1 MKTIY
6 LDTPATS
13 HFKPKCVRR
22 AFLKYLSLSA
32 NPGRSGH
39 ALAVKNAAMI
49 WQARE
54 KLAKYF
60 GNIEPEDVIFT
71 KNATEAL
78 NIAILGLCAKNKG
91 RHVVCSC
98 FEHNSVLRPLHQLES
113 LGQISLTIVTPK
125 NKKFITASDISSA
138 IKKNTF
144 LVCLTAISNVTGN
157 KNNFEDVGELCF
169 RKGILFLLD
178 DAQGV
183 GHVRVDMKK
192 SHINFL
198 AFSGHKGLHT
208 PQGIGA
214 LCINSKVYPSP
225 IIFGGTGTE
234 SEKLLQPDIPP
245 ECYESGTV
253 SSPLVASLLAGANY
267 NERHFDKHQKKVA
280 RLTQYMLKKL
290 QEIEGVKIYSNMD
303 NTYGVV
309 AFSVAGFDSIE
320 VTDFLSNKYNI
331 ASRGG
336 LHCAPL
342 AHKFLGTMES
352 GLTRVGIDF
361 KNTYHDINT
370 LARAVAQL
378 SKMSQ
383 LKNQKQHH

>member
-13 HFKPKCVRR
+13 HFKPRCVRR

-32 NPGRSGH
+32 NPGRGGH
-39 ALAVKNAAMI
+39 PLAVKNATMI
-49 WQARE
+49 WQTREILARQ
-54 KLAKYF
+54 F

-78 NIAILGLCAKNKG
+78 NIAILGLCKKNKG
-91 RHVVCSC
+91 KHVICSC
-98 FEHNSVLRPLHQLES
+98 FEHNSVLRPLHHLES
-113 LGQISLTIVTPK
+113 LGEITLTVVNPQ
-125 NKKFITASDISSA
+125 NKKFITTSDIAPA

-157 KNNFEDVGELCF
+157 RNNFEDIGALCN
-169 RKGILFLLD
+169 RNGILFLLD
-178 DAQGV
+178 NAQGV
-183 GHVRVDMKK
+183 GHIKVDMKK

-214 LCINSKVYPSP
+214 LCINSKDYPAP

-234 SEKLLQPDIPP
+234 SENLLQPTVPP

-253 SSPLVASLLAGANY
+253 ASPLIASLSAGAKFV
-267 NERHFDKHQKKVA
+267 EKHFDRHEKKVA
-280 RLTQYMLKKL
+280 KLTQYMIEKL
-290 QEIEGVKIYSNMD
+290 QEIEGVKIYSNLN

-320 VTDFLSNKYNI
+320 VTDFLSEKYHI

-352 GLTRVGIDF
+352 GLTRVGVDF
-361 KNTYHDINT
+361 KNSYHDINV
-370 LARAVAQL
+370 LARAVAEL
-378 SKMSQ
+378 STMSQ
-383 LKNQKQHH
+383 LKKQ

>member
-13 HFKPKCVRR
+13 HYKPKCVKR

-32 NPGRSGH
+32 NPGRGGH
-39 ALAVKNAAMI
+39 PLAVKNAAMI
-49 WQARE
+49 WQTRENLARQ
-54 KLAKYF
+54 F

-78 NIAILGLCAKNKG
+78 NIAILGLCRKNKG
-91 RHVVCSC
+91 KHVICSC
-98 FEHNSVLRPLHQLES
+98 FEHNSVLRPLHHLES
-113 LGQISLTIVTPK
+113 LGEITLTVVSPK
-125 NKKFITASDISSA
+125 NKKFITASDIASV

-157 KNNFEDVGELCF
+157 RNNFEDVGALCY
-169 RKGILFLLD
+169 KNGILFLLD

-183 GHVRVDMKK
+183 GHIKIDMKK

-198 AFSGHKGLHT
+198 AFSGHKGLLT

-214 LCINSKVYPSP
+214 LCINSKIYPAP
-225 IIFGGTGTE
+225 ITFGGTGTE
-234 SEKLLQPDIPP
+234 SENLLQPTVPP

-253 SSPLVASLLAGANY
+253 ASPLIASLSAGAKY
-267 NERHFDKHQKKVA
+267 IEHHFDSHAKKVA
-280 RLTQYMLKKL
+280 KLTQYMINKL
-290 QEIEGVKIYSNMD
+290 RDIKGVKIYSNLD

-320 VTDFLSNKYNI
+320 VTDFLSNKYHI

-352 GLTRVGIDF
+352 GLTRVGVDF
-361 KNTYHDINT
+361 KNSYHDINV
-370 LARAVAQL
+370 LAKAISELA
-378 SKMSQ
+378 KMSQ
-383 LKNQKQHH
+383 LKK